1 MYHRYEFDRT
11 KELYNSVLSFLLLLL
26 FVVVLRIQPLPVV
39 AQRSIR
45 RTLQYSPRKH
55 QQQRQ
60 YRFNNTTL
68 TGLTGIVALFPALLL
83 FSAPNMLYT
92 QQQPHV
98 RAHFIRFVQSYSQY
112 PFLTQRCILSLP
124 YSQLLMI
131 SPDSSHC
138 NSRYVRPIT
147 HTTIIRRNT
156 STNTSENGIPIHM
169 LNVTTTTGTD
179 VNCIDSEQDDD
190 EMNDEKND
198 ESSFQLNHSNHNH
211 NHNERLSW
219 DKFEYGTSP
228 KVDSR
233 FGKVEYNHTTNSTE
247 LPKEELLEQLHQQET
262 IFDQQYSQVVAT
274 QNQLWESIPKETV
287 QMAIEFLQTYIQSE
301 RIHRIQTVL
310 QQRTSNVRFLFES
323 M

>member
-1 MYHRYEFDRT
+1 MYHQHEFDRT
-11 KELYNSVLSFLLLLL
+11 KEYNSVLSLLL
-26 FVVVLRIQPLPVV
+26 FVVVVLRIPLPVV

-45 RTLQYSPRKH
+45 RTLQYSPRKL

-60 YRFNNTTL
+60 YIFNNTTL
-68 TGLTGIVALFPALLL
+68 IGIVALFPALLL
-83 FSAPNMLYT
+83 FSAPNMLLYT

-138 NSRYVRPIT
+138 NSRYFRRPRT

-169 LNVTTTTGTD
+169 LNVTTTGTD
-179 VNCIDSEQDDD
+179 VNCMDSEQDDDD

-198 ESSFQLNHSNHNH
+198 ESSFQLNNNHHNNNNH

-233 FGKVEYNHTTNSTE
+233 FGKVEYNHTTNSTK

-287 QMAIEFLQTYIQSE
+287 QMAIECLQTYIQSE